1 MVLDVYS
8 NFFEDIRTDPAY
20 EKYKQYVNDDF
31 IISYI
36 SSPFKSNNPNHVT
49 EYSIYIYFSSLNRHI
64 LLKKEYAFESLS
76 RIYIGHVPL
85 KDYVENISHKRW
97 KEFSGDNDAP
107 RKFSF
112 DTSTFK
118 RFITTKDLKNYGF
131 KLWTFTAEEA
141 RDILNETI
149 AVYEFEDNVYLI
161 PSIVSFQ
168 AFYIK
173 SKYNSLYDAM
183 RSPQGIGSMV
193 NVFEFRILPDT
204 GKKKYYL
211 DITGD
216 AHMEDCTMLAYFSS
230 EDYLK
235 RIFNDI
241 SMNISHGNKIEA
253 IIPKK
258 GIIEFVGDS
267 FYREHDGKKVFLVT
281 SVYKSNLTREFVD
294 QVGIIDLAHPNSCKY
309 SEVDKGTKKNSNRI
323 SKDTKG
329 NNKLNDNNKVDYLE
343 KALEVF
349 SDDMHLDSSGSTEL
363 AYDKVSAGNRDRSK
377 KGQATKSDK
386 KEKSPSTRKPR
397 GGEGEAK
404 PIENKATEEKLNP
417 LGEENKTK
425 EEEVLIKELK
435 LKGLKI
441 ISMSYLVPFPNGLD
455 KGPAFCYTDSEK
467 QHRRSFFVM
476 RVSGIYCNKDI
487 CFFYV
492 SLKKDKNGKRKEVLV
507 IKRKNDFSNLVDNE
521 IKSAILDQVE
531 NGDRKWLKDNS
542 TILEEKEYI
551 TLRHR
556 TENGDFKSYVDRTI
570 DRVIHMQ

>member
-20 EKYKQYVNDDF
+20 EKYKKYVNDDF

-36 SSPFKSNNPNHVT
+36 SSPFESNNPNFAN
-49 EYSIYIYFSSLNRHI
+49 EYSVYIYFSSLNRHT

-85 KDYVENISHKRW
+85 KDYQENINHKRW

-131 KLWTFTAEEA
+131 RLWTFTAKEA

-149 AVYEFEDNVYLI
+149 AVYEFENNVYLI

-193 NVFEFRILPDT
+193 NVSEFRILPDT

-211 DITGD
+211 DISGD

-235 RIFNDI
+235 RLFNDI
-241 SMNISHGNKIEA
+241 SMDISLGNQIEA

-267 FYREHDGKKVFLVT
+267 FYRENGGKKVFLVT

-294 QVGIIDLAHPNSCKY
+294 KIGIIDLAHPNSCKY
-309 SEVDKGTKKNSNRI
+309 SEVDKGTKENGNRPG
-323 SKDTKG
+323 KDTKG
-329 NNKLNDNNKVDYLE
+329 DNKLNDNNKVDYLE

-349 SDDMHLDSSGSTEL
+349 SDDMHLDSIGSTEL
-363 AYDKVSAGNRDRSK
+363 VYDKISAGDRERAK

-386 KEKSPSTRKPR
+386 KKKSPSSRKPR

-404 PIENKATEEKLNP
+404 PIENKATEEKLKP
-417 LGEENKTK
+417 LGEDSKTN
-425 EEEVLIKELK
+425 EEEVLIKHLK
-435 LKGLKI
+435 SKGLKI
-441 ISMSYLVPFPNGLD
+441 ISMSYLVPFPNGSD
-455 KGPAFCYTDSEK
+455 KGPMFCYTDSDK
-467 QHRRSFFVM
+467 QYRRSFFVM
-476 RVSGIYCNKDI
+476 RVSGRYSGKDI

-492 SLKKDKNGKRKEVLV
+492 DLEKDKSGKKKEILI
-507 IKRKNDFSNLVDNE
+507 IKRKDDFSSLVENE
-521 IKSAILDQVE
+521 IKSAVLDQVE
-531 NGDRKWLKDNS
+531 KGDRKWLKDNS
-542 TILEEKEYI
+542 KIFKDEEYD
-551 TLRHR
+551 TARHLPK
-556 TENGDFKSYVDRTI
+556 NGNLQSHINRLLDKGS
-570 DRVIHMQ
+570 